1 MPSNYKDYFIKQSI
15 SEHSVVFK
23 WNLNTIPKGVNQ
35 ILLLADLIRGCQEE
49 NKIVEIRPDKRK
61 RAKGLVVIFANTPI
75 SE

>member
-1 MPSNYKDYFIKQSI
+1 MSLDYKDYFIKQAI
-15 SEHSVVFK
+15 NETSVVFK
-23 WNLNTIPKGVNQ
+23 WNLNAIPKGIDQ

-49 NKIVEIRPDKRK
+49 NKAVEIRPDKRK